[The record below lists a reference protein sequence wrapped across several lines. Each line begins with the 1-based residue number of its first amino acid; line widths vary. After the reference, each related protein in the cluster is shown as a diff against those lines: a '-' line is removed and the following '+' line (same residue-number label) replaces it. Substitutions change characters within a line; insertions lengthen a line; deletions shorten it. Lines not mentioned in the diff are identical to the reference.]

1 MYVPSSGN
9 TSQHPLTFPMESVRY
24 IVYGRVKN
32 DVYAKV
38 TELSERGTTLSWY
51 RAREGGGEI

>member
-9 TSQHPLTFPMESVRY
+9 TSQHPLTFPMESVNSTRY

-38 TELSERGTTLSWY
+38 AEL
-51 RAREGGGEI
+51 